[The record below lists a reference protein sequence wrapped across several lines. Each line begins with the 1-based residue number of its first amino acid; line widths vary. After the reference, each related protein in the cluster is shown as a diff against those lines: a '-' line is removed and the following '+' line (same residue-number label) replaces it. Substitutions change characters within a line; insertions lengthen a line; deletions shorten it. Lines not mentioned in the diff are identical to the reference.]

1 MEWAKKI
8 RGVKLGYLPVDIY
21 HLYHGSMKKRQYVSR
36 YEYFKNVKNIEDV
49 SSINNTGAYE
59 LTDQV
64 LNNKMR
70 MFFRERDDDG
80 TD

>member
-1 MEWAKKI
+1 
-8 RGVKLGYLPVDIY
+8 
-21 HLYHGSMKKRQYVSR
+21 MKKRQYVSR

-49 SSINNTGAYE
+49 SSINSTGAYE
-59 LTDQV
+59 LTDQA